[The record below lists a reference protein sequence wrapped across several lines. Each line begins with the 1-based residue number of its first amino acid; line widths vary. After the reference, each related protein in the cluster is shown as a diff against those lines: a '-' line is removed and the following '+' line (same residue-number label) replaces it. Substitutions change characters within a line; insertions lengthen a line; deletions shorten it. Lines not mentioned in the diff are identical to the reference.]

1 MTQPVGTPTRP
12 LRKAWIPFALALAP
26 INLMLS
32 VDRNAFMIVASQV
45 QGEFGFSLEQ
55 MSYLL
60 ASIAWTYGIFQLPSG
75 WLIQRFGFRRLMGIA
90 LVLWSLAIGLMP
102 LASGFGGMLV
112 LRLLLGAAQAP
123 DWPSSVAAIAAWFPA
138 EKRSRFTSL
147 ALSGQYI
154 GPFIGAVATGL
165 LTYHLGWRACFYL
178 YAGIGLVL
186 FALWWGLSRHV
197 EHAGTPPAHRSTPI
211 WPQVRALLSLRTTWL
226 MSTFYFC
233 LISIQAF
240 FLSWMPVYLTKER
253 GASLTESSW
262 YSGMPWLTLY
272 ASVTLYGFWADFRI
286 RRGHSLRAARLP
298 AAVVGFCLGMS
309 LALVP
314 WIANVGVVVGILC
327 LSLFGVGLVQ
337 GVVWSTVQDL
347 GGERTA
353 LLASWTSFWGN
364 MSAGLFPI
372 IMAYLVEWTGEWKY
386 AFMAPLACSIAGL
399 VLAFFIPFNGR
410 TEAAGASR

>member
-1 MTQPVGTPTRP
+1 MTQTPDTHSPSR
-12 LRKAWIPFALALAP
+12 RKAWIPFAFALAP

-32 VDRNAFMIVASQV
+32 VDRNAFMIVAPVV
-45 QGEFGFSLEQ
+45 QKEFGFSLEQ

-60 ASIAWTYGIFQLPSG
+60 ASIAWTYGVFQLPAG
-75 WLIQRFGFRRLMGIA
+75 WLIQRFGFRRIMLVA

-102 LASGFGGMLV
+102 LAAGFSGMLV

-123 DWPSSVAAIAAWFPA
+123 DWPSSVAAIAAWFPP
-138 EKRSRFTSL
+138 ERRSRFTSL

-154 GPFIGAVATGL
+154 GPFVGAIATGAL
-165 LTYHLGWRACFYL
+165 AYHFGWRFCFYL
-178 YAGIGLVL
+178 YGVIGLLLCV
-186 FALWWGLSRHV
+186 LWWVLSKDVAAPEAQART
-197 EHAGTPPAHRSTPI
+197 ERGAPI
-211 WPQVRALLSLRTTWL
+211 WPQFRGLLGLKSTWTL
-226 MSTFYFC
+226 STFYFC
-233 LISIQAF
+233 LISIQSF

-253 GASLTESSW
+253 GVSLTASSW

-272 ASVTLYGFWADFRI
+272 ASVTLYGFWADYRL

-298 AAVVGFCLGMS
+298 AAIVGLCFGMT

-314 WIANVGVVVGILC
+314 WIGSVGLVVATLC

-337 GVVWSTVQDL
+337 GAVWSTVQDL
-347 GGERTA
+347 GGSRTA

-372 IMAYLVEWTGEWKY
+372 VMAYLVKWTGDWKY
-386 AFMAPLACSIAGL
+386 AFMAPLACSAVGL
-399 VLAFFIPFNGR
+399 VLVFFIPFSVR
-410 TEAAGASR
+410 QSDSK